1 MPPASSNR
9 LPEVVT
15 GVETLL
21 TDLRQQAVQ
30 LGFSRVGITTA
41 DPPPRH
47 ERLAWWVDEGLAGCM
62 EEWLRRHL
70 PLRARP
76 DSLLEDARSVI
87 MLATDYAADGGPERV
102 EPDRGQLARYALGDD
117 YHGLLRERLNA
128 FGAWLEQRVPGCRTR
143 GVVDSAPLSERELAA
158 RAGLGWFGKNT
169 MLIDPRA
176 GSYFF
181 LSGLLTTLPL
191 PPDQPI
197 AVDHCGSCT
206 ACLDACPTGALPEP
220 RLLDATRCLSALT
233 IEDQGPVAQ
242 ELRAGFGN
250 WIFGCDI
257 CQEVCP
263 WNRHAPGTAEPA
275 LQPRADGGTLALVD
289 LLTLDEIGFRTR
301 FRGTPLLRA
310 KRRGLLRS
318 AALALGNHPQP
329 EAAAPGSLA
338 VLRQRLADDEP
349 VIRGAVAWALGQ
361 WRRRSP
367 QLAAEIATLLRGR
380 LNREADATVRGELQA
395 ALS

>member
-1 MPPASSNR
+1 VVSNARNSAATGR
-9 LPEVVT
+9 LVA
-15 GVETLL
+15 
-21 TDLRQQAVQ
+21 DLRQQAER
-30 LGFSRVGITTA
+30 LGFSRLGVTTA
-41 DPPPRH
+41 EPPARQ
-47 ERLAWWVDEGLAGCM
+47 ERLAWWLDQGLAGSM
-62 EEWLRRHL
+62 EGWLRKHL

-76 DSLLEDARSVI
+76 DSLLEGARSVV
-87 MLATDYAADGGPERV
+87 MLATDYVSGDGDARRSD
-102 EPDRGQLARYALGDD
+102 PDRGQLARYALGDD
-117 YHGLLRERLNA
+117 YHDLLRQRLNA
-128 FGAWLEQRVPGCRTR
+128 LGAWLEQRVPGCRCR

-181 LSGLLTTLPL
+181 LSALLTTLDL

-197 AVDHCGSCT
+197 EVDHCGSCT

-220 RLLDATRCLSALT
+220 RLLDASRCLSALT
-233 IEDQGPVAQ
+233 IEDRGPVPS
-242 ELRAGFGN
+242 ELRSGFGN
-250 WIFGCDI
+250 WVFGCDI

-275 LQPRADGGTLALVD
+275 LQPSADGGTLSLVD
-289 LLTLDEIGFRTR
+289 LLALDAAGFRER

-310 KRRGLLRS
+310 KRQGLLRS
-318 AALALGNHPQP
+318 AAIALGNHPDP
-329 EAAAPGSLA
+329 EQAAAGSLG
-338 VLRQRLADDEP
+338 LLQQRLVDDEP
-349 VIRGAVAWALGQ
+349 VIRGAVAWTLGQ

-367 QLAAEIATLLRGR
+367 RLAAEIETALRGR
-380 LNREADATVRGELQA
+380 LDVEADTAVRDELEA